1 MNRLRDSHSNCLKGF
16 TLVEVM
22 VAMVIG
28 MIGIIIMMQVFATA
42 EGQKRATTGT
52 GDAQSN
58 GSMALYELQRDVRQG
73 GYGINSMSLLGCG
86 LALGAPSNATLPA
99 RALGPAIIN
108 PQKADKSLLLPV
120 GDKDSDD
127 TLLVAFGNS
136 GGSPEGD
143 AITTVNDKIL
153 AVQTPGNF
161 LVGDAV
167 VAAPAS
173 DGNVACALTLKLD
186 RVAAVAAPWVTV
198 GLAGAAA
205 SDLLFNF
212 GATPTIRAYAIRG
225 GNLTVCDYLLNDCS
239 DAAKK
244 NDAAVWVAIASNI
257 VSLRAQYGRDTNTA
271 AGVDTWDQ
279 ETPATACGWV
289 RAAAL
294 RIAVVARNSQ
304 VDVGTITEVAPTWAG
319 GSLSLA
325 KNNDD
330 TTWKHYRYKVFE
342 TVVPIR
348 NLPWM
353 AKCP

>member
-1 MNRLRDSHSNCLKGF
+1 MKARSLFPNCLKGF

-52 GDAQSN
+52 GDAQSS
-58 GSMALYELQRDVRQG
+58 GAMALYELQRDVRQG

-99 RALGPAIIN
+99 IGPAIIN
-108 PQKADKSLLLPV
+108 PQKADKTPLLPA
-120 GDKDSDD
+120 GDANTD

-173 DGNVACALTLKLD
+173 DGNVACALTLNLD

-239 DAAKK
+239 DATKK
-244 NDAAVWVAIASNI
+244 NDAAIWLAIASNI

-271 AGVDTWDQ
+271 AGVDTWD
-279 ETPATACGWV
+279 EATPATACGWV

-304 VDVGTITEVAPTWAG
+304 VDVGTITELAPTWAG
-319 GSLSLA
+319 GNLTLA

-342 TVVPIR
+342 TVVPVR

-353 AKCP
+353 AKCQ

>member
-1 MNRLRDSHSNCLKGF
+1 MKPRAPSPASPKGF

-58 GSMALYELQRDVRQG
+58 GAMALYELQRDIRQG
-73 GYGINSMSLLGCG
+73 GYGINSMSLLSCG

-99 RALGPAIIN
+99 LGPAIIN
-108 PQKADKSLLLPV
+108 PQKADKSALLPA
-120 GDKDSDD
+120 GDTNTD

-143 AITTVNDKIL
+143 AITTVNGKIM
-153 AVQTPGNF
+153 AVQTPANF

-167 VAAPAS
+167 IAAPQS
-173 DGNVACALTLKLD
+173 DGNVACTLTLSLD
-186 RVAAVAAPWVTV
+186 HVTAVAAPWVTA
-198 GLAGAAA
+198 GLGGATPG
-205 SDLLFNF
+205 DLLFNF
-212 GATPTIRAYAIRG
+212 GATPTVRAYAIRG
-225 GNLTVCDYLLNDCS
+225 GNLTVCNYLLNDCS

-244 NDAAVWVAIASNI
+244 DDAAIWVAIASNI
-257 VSLRAQYGRDTNTA
+257 VSLRAEYGRDTDTT
-271 AGVDTWDQ
+271 AGVDTWDD

-294 RIAVVARNSQ
+294 RVAVVARNSQ
-304 VDVGTITEVAPTWAG
+304 VDAGTITEVAPTWG
-319 GSLSLA
+319 GGNLTLA
-325 KNNDD
+325 KNKDD

-342 TVVPIR
+342 TVVPVR

-353 AKCP
+353 AKCT